1 MLPPGH
7 RSPADVKSPL
17 EESHL
22 DEIQLAIYETDHVAS
37 AFDSID
43 EAERPFDVVHGHC
56 GFTALAFAN
65 RLETPLVHTLHGPF
79 TPATFQF
86 YERHARKAPVIAL
99 SRYQASQAPEN
110 LEVAA
115 VTATR

>member
-1 MLPPGH
+1 M
-7 RSPADVKSPL
+7 
-17 EESHL
+17 
-22 DEIQLAIYETDHVAS
+22 
-37 AFDSID
+37 
-43 EAERPFDVVHGHC
+43 
-56 GFTALAFAN
+56 
-65 RLETPLVHTLHGPF
+65 HTLHGPF
-79 TPATFQF
+79 TPATFPF